1 MTEWPDLSQAILLA
15 LFSFGAQLLLLFLR
29 GGGSVDIRLVQNPAQ
44 NSLMNYEV
52 RNTGSVVVEDVHV
65 EFSRDAHDDV
75 ELWNTESRRDLK
87 FTRLTPGEV
96 HVSMFCSAAAW
107 NKRKPVTATV
117 RYRNGRMFRR
127 LADIDED
134 QWWQRLVRLPLWRIR
149 RRQSFKLDPTCFF
162 AFRYNVGFAGK
173 DELSGIA
180 DSLKQMKDLQKKSSK
195 RRELVRIAQAVDAID
210 CQRDSRPSSSLD
222 SSEWNRVMALMPDL
236 LYEMRE
242 DLRDHPLGRTFIC
255 GLGIYNPGPS
265 GKVVFQYR
273 GHENME
279 DKVAMLIHHGLVQI
293 DYSYSS
299 SNTTH
304 YTMRESLVAN
314 LNALPP
320 HNTGTKETAESESK
334 PAQTE

>member
-52 RNTGSVVVEDVHV
+52 RNIGSVVVEDVHV
-65 EFSRDAHDDV
+65 EFSRDAHGGD
-75 ELWNTESRRDLK
+75 ELWNTEARRDLK
-87 FTRLTPGEV
+87 FTRLTPGET
-96 HVSMFCSAAAW
+96 HVSMFCLASKW
-107 NKRKPVTATV
+107 ENREPVTATV

-149 RRQSFKLDPTCFF
+149 RRQSFTLDPTSFF

-180 DSLKQMKDLQKKSSK
+180 DSLKKMKNLQEKSST
-195 RRELVRIAQAVDAID
+195 RRELVRIAQAVDTVD

-222 SSEWNRVMALMPDL
+222 SSAWNRVVALMPDL
-236 LYEMRE
+236 LYDMKN
-242 DLRDHPLGRTFIC
+242 DLHDHPLGRTFIF
-255 GLGIYNPGPS
+255 GNGIYTPDSS
-265 GKVVFQYR
+265 GKAVFQYR
-273 GHENME
+273 GHENIA
-279 DKVAMLIHHGLVQI
+279 DKVAILIHHGLVQI

-299 SNTTH
+299 SNITH
-304 YTMRESLVAN
+304 YTMRQSLVAN
-314 LNALPP
+314 LSALAPRDA
-320 HNTGTKETAESESK
+320 GREMAESEST
-334 PAQTE
+334 PAANE